1 MYADNNNS
9 SFTFRT
15 NSETEARIIQI
26 LKELTL
32 HSGAGPSKYMF
43 GDIDF
48 RVSDSYEHIY
58 DYS

>member
-1 MYADNNNS
+1 MYANNNNS

-15 NSETEARIIQI
+15 SSGTEARIIQI

-32 HSGAGPSKYMF
+32 RSGAGPSKYMF
-43 GDIDF
+43 GDIGF
-48 RVSDSYEHIY
+48 WVPGLYEHIY